1 MIARQVAVAAA
12 VAAVLSFACVAFG
25 FRTLMHHELGGWAA
39 HVGMISA
46 AGPASVSRI
55 YGAADLMLS
64 ASCAIAVFL
73 AVFLGIAF
81 GRAIAGRV
89 SEIDHGLADFAA
101 GKLDGRIDDR
111 GTDEMDR
118 IAHSANE
125 MARQIRTNLDAERE
139 LVAGLA
145 HDIAH
150 PLTALRNSL
159 EAARDGLAEGVEPDA
174 AERLLRNVSD
184 VEGTLSDLRDVSA
197 SEAGFIR
204 LQWTL
209 TDASE
214 IARKAVE
221 QYRDVAARRGV
232 RLYGE
237 FENALL
243 VKADCHRLERI
254 LANLIVNALA
264 ATRPDGYVRLRTA
277 VEGGRAVLSVD
288 DSAGTDASET
298 LRIALQE
305 GGRGG
310 LGLRVVRSLASAMHA
325 DINVANTV
333 DGSSV
338 QIGLVRV
345 PMSNAAT
352 RGLVS
357 P

>member
-1 MIARQVAVAAA
+1 MIARRVAFAAA
-12 VAAVLSFACVAFG
+12 VAVVLSFACAAFG
-25 FRTLMHHELGGWAA
+25 FRTLMHQELGAWAA
-39 HVGMISA
+39 RVGMISA
-46 AGPASVSRI
+46 GGSGSVSRL
-55 YGAADLMLS
+55 YGAADVMLS
-64 ASCAIAVFL
+64 ASCAIAIFL
-73 AVFLGIAF
+73 AVFLGLAF

-89 SEIDHGLADFAA
+89 SAIDHGLADFAA

-125 MARQIRTNLDAERE
+125 MARQIRTNLNAERE

-159 EAARDGLAEGVEPDA
+159 EAARDGLAAGVDPDA
-174 AERLLRNVSD
+174 AERLLRSVSD

-214 IARKAVE
+214 IGRRAIE

-237 FENALL
+237 FADAVL
-243 VKADCHRLERI
+243 VKADCRRLERI
-254 LANLIVNALA
+254 IANLIVNALA
-264 ATRPDGYVRLRTA
+264 ATRPDGYPSA
-277 VEGGRAVLSVD
+277 HDGSGRAS
-288 DSAGTDASET
+288 GT
-298 LRIALQE
+298 
-305 GGRGG
+305 
-310 LGLRVVRSLASAMHA
+310 
-325 DINVANTV
+325 
-333 DGSSV
+333 
-338 QIGLVRV
+338 
-345 PMSNAAT
+345 
-352 RGLVS
+352 
-357 P
+357 